1 MFNFILDL
9 RKLSIFVL
17 LISFSF
23 LNSGC
28 SDFRQAIGKEKFIP
42 NEYSFLSTPKL
53 IMPPEFG
60 NKDNII
66 EKRSSISLKETPELS
81 LKNKDNKSGFDYLF
95 DFNSVP
101 QDIRKIVDDETLGI
115 SRSERTGLDILLGNE
130 PEVGV
135 YLDSEKETLRIKKS
149 KEKSLLSNPSPS
161 INITDDKKLL
171 IK

>member
-1 MFNFILDL
+1 MFDLVLDL
-9 RKLSIFVL
+9 RKFIILIL
-17 LISFSF
+17 LILFGF

-42 NEYSFLSTPKL
+42 NEYSFLSTPTL

-66 EKRSSISLKETPELS
+66 EKGSSINKIPELS
-81 LKNKDNKSGFDYLF
+81 LNNKNKKSGFDYLF
-95 DFNSVP
+95 NFNSVP
-101 QDIRKIVDDETLGI
+101 QNIRKIVDDENLGI
-115 SRSERTGLDILLGNE
+115 VKSERTGIDILLGNN

-135 YLDSEKETLRIKKS
+135 YLDSEKETLRIKNT
-149 KEKSLLSNPSPS
+149 KEKSLLSKPSPS
-161 INITDDKKLL
+161 INTTDDKNLL

>member
-1 MFNFILDL
+1 MFDFILDL
-9 RKLSIFVL
+9 RKLSVFIF
-17 LISFSF
+17 LIFSCF
-23 LNSGC
+23 LTSGC

-42 NEYSFLSTPKL
+42 NEYSFVNTPTL

-66 EKRSSISLKETPELS
+66 EKRSSTKETPES
-81 LKNKDNKSGFDYLF
+81 SFKNQEKKSGFDYLF
-95 DFNSVP
+95 NFNSVP

-161 INITDDKKLL
+161 KNITDDKKLL

>member
-1 MFNFILDL
+1 MFDFILDL
-9 RKLSIFVL
+9 RKLSVFAL
-17 LISFSF
+17 LIFFSF

-28 SDFRQAIGKEKFIP
+28 SDFRQAVGKEKYIP

-66 EKRSSISLKETPELS
+66 EKRSSTKETPELI
-81 LKNKDNKSGFDYLF
+81 LKNKVNKSGFDNLF
-95 DFNSVP
+95 NFNSVP

-115 SRSERTGLDILLGNE
+115 SRSERTGLDILLGNK

-135 YLDSEKETLRIKKS
+135 YLDSEKETLRIKKT
-149 KEKSLLSNPSPS
+149 KDKSLLFKPSPS
-161 INITDDKKLL
+161 INITDDKNLL

>member
-1 MFNFILDL
+1 MFDLILDL
-9 RKLSIFVL
+9 RKFTILLSIIF
-17 LISFSF
+17 FSF

-42 NEYSFLSTPKL
+42 NEYSFLSTPTL

-66 EKRSSISLKETPELS
+66 EKGNSINKTPELS
-81 LKNKDNKSGFDYLF
+81 LKNKVNKSGFDYLF

-101 QDIRKIVDDETLGI
+101 QDIRKIVDDENLGV
-115 SRSERTGLDILLGNE
+115 SRSERTGIDILFGNK

-135 YLDSEKETLRIKKS
+135 YLDSEKETLRIKNNKD
-149 KEKSLLSNPSPS
+149 KTLLSKPSPS
-161 INITDDKKLL
+161 INTTDDKKLL

>member
-1 MFNFILDL
+1 MFELKFDLSKFFIL
-9 RKLSIFVL
+9 IL
-17 LISFSF
+17 LIFFSF

-66 EKRSSISLKETPELS
+66 EKGDSINKTPEIS
-81 LKNKDNKSGFDYLF
+81 LKNKNKKSEFDYLF
-95 DFNSVP
+95 NFNSVP
-101 QDIRKIVDDETLGI
+101 KDIRKIVDDENLGI
-115 SRSERTGLDILLGNE
+115 SRSERTGIDIILGND

-135 YLDSEKETLRIKKS
+135 YLDSEKETLRIKNT
-149 KEKSLLSNPSPS
+149 KEKSLLSNPTPS
-161 INITDDKKLL
+161 INTTDGKKVL

>member
-1 MFNFILDL
+1 MFDFILDL
-9 RKLSIFVL
+9 RKLSVFAL
-17 LISFSF
+17 LIFFSF

-28 SDFRQAIGKEKFIP
+28 SDFRQAVGKEKYIP

-66 EKRSSISLKETPELS
+66 EKRSSTKETPELS
-81 LKNKDNKSGFDYLF
+81 LKNKEKKSGFDYLF
-95 DFNSVP
+95 NFNSVP
-101 QDIRKIVDDETLGI
+101 QDIRKIVDDENLGI
-115 SRSERTGLDILLGNE
+115 VKSERTGIDILLGNN

-135 YLDSEKETLRIKKS
+135 YLDSEKETLRIKNT
-149 KEKSLLSNPSPS
+149 KEKSLLSKPSPS
-161 INITDDKKLL
+161 INTTDDKKLL

>member
-1 MFNFILDL
+1 MFDFIVDF
-9 RKLSIFVL
+9 RKLSVFAL
-17 LISFSF
+17 LIFFSF

-42 NEYSFLSTPKL
+42 NEYSFISTPKL

-66 EKRSSISLKETPELS
+66 EKRSSIKETPELS
-81 LKNKDNKSGFDYLF
+81 LKNKDNNSGFDYLF
-95 DFNSVP
+95 NFNSVP

-115 SRSERTGLDILLGNE
+115 SRSERTGLDILLGNK
-130 PEVGV
+130 PDVGV
-135 YLDSEKETLRIKKS
+135 YLDSEKETLRIKNNKD
-149 KEKSLLSNPSPS
+149 KSLLSKPSPS
-161 INITDDKKLL
+161 INITDDKNLL

>member
-1 MFNFILDL
+1 MFDYILDL
-9 RKLSIFVL
+9 RKLSVFAL
-17 LISFSF
+17 LIFFSF
-23 LNSGC
+23 FNSGC
-28 SDFRQAIGKEKFIP
+28 SDFRQAVGKEKFIP

-66 EKRSSISLKETPELS
+66 EKRSSIKETPELS
-81 LKNKDNKSGFDYLF
+81 LKNQEKKSGFDYLF
-95 DFNSVP
+95 NFNSVP

-115 SRSERTGLDILLGNE
+115 SRSERTGLDILFGNK
-130 PEVGV
+130 PKVGV
-135 YLDSEKETLRIKKS
+135 YLDSEKETLRIKNA

-161 INITDDKKLL
+161 INIADEKNLL

>member
-1 MFNFILDL
+1 MFDFILDL
-9 RKLSIFVL
+9 RKLSVFAL
-17 LISFSF
+17 LIIFSF

-28 SDFRQAIGKEKFIP
+28 SDFRQAVGKEKYIP

-60 NKDNII
+60 NTDNII
-66 EKRSSISLKETPELS
+66 EKSSSTIETPELS
-81 LKNKDNKSGFDYLF
+81 LKNKDDKSGFDYLF
-95 DFNSVP
+95 NFNSVP

-115 SRSERTGLDILLGNE
+115 SRSERTGLDILLGNK

-161 INITDDKKLL
+161 KNITDDKKLL

>member
-1 MFNFILDL
+1 MFDFIFYL
-9 RKLSIFVL
+9 RKLSILFL
-17 LISFSF
+17 IISFSF

-66 EKRSSISLKETPELS
+66 EKGSSINETPELS
-81 LKNKDNKSGFDYLF
+81 LNNKNKKSGFDYLF
-95 DFNSVP
+95 NFNLVP
-101 QDIRKIVDDETLGI
+101 QNIRKIIDDENLGI
-115 SRSERTGLDILLGNE
+115 VKSERTGIDVLLGNN
-130 PEVGV
+130 PKVGV
-135 YLDSEKETLRIKKS
+135 YLDSEKETLRIKNT

-161 INITDDKKLL
+161 INTTDDKKLL

>member
-1 MFNFILDL
+1 MFDYIFDL
-9 RKLSIFVL
+9 RKLSVFAL
-17 LISFSF
+17 LIFFSF

-42 NEYSFLSTPKL
+42 NEYSFLSTPTL
-53 IMPPEFG
+53 IMPPEFA

-66 EKRSSISLKETPELS
+66 EKGNSINITPELS

-95 DFNSVP
+95 NFNLIP

-135 YLDSEKETLRIKKS
+135 YLDSEKETLRIKKT
-149 KEKSLLSNPSPS
+149 KDKSLLSKPSPS
-161 INITDDKKLL
+161 INIADDKILL
-171 IK
+171 VK

>member
-1 MFNFILDL
+1 MFDFIFDL
-9 RKLSIFVL
+9 RKLSILF
-17 LISFSF
+17 LIIFSSF

-66 EKRSSISLKETPELS
+66 EKGSSINETPELS
-81 LKNKDNKSGFDYLF
+81 LNNKNKKSGFDYLF
-95 DFNSVP
+95 NFNLVP
-101 QDIRKIVDDETLGI
+101 QNIRKIIDDENLGI
-115 SRSERTGLDILLGNE
+115 VKSERTGIDVLLGNN
-130 PEVGV
+130 PKVGV
-135 YLDSEKETLRIKKS
+135 YLDSEKETLRIKNT

-161 INITDDKKLL
+161 INTTDDKKLL

>member
-1 MFNFILDL
+1 MFDLILGL
-9 RKLSIFVL
+9 RKFSILVL
-17 LISFSF
+17 IIMFCF

-42 NEYSFLSTPKL
+42 NEYSFLNTPTL

-66 EKRSSISLKETPELS
+66 EKGSSINETPELS
-81 LKNKDNKSGFDYLF
+81 LKNKNNRSGFDYLF
-95 DFNSVP
+95 NFNSVP

>member
-1 MFNFILDL
+1 MFDFILDL
-9 RKLSIFVL
+9 RKLSVFAL
-17 LISFSF
+17 LIFFSF

-66 EKRSSISLKETPELS
+66 EKRNTIKETPELS
-81 LKNKDNKSGFDYLF
+81 LKNKDNKSGFDTLF
-95 DFNSVP
+95 NFNSVP
-101 QDIRKIVDDETLGI
+101 KDIRKMVDDENLGI
-115 SRSERTGLDILLGNE
+115 SRSERTGLDVLLGNN
-130 PEVGV
+130 PKIGV
-135 YLDSEKETLRIKKS
+135 YLDSEKESLRIKNN
-149 KEKSLLSNPSPS
+149 KEKSLLSKPSPS
-161 INITDDKKLL
+161 INTTDNKKLL

>member
-1 MFNFILDL
+1 MYDYIFDL
-9 RKLSIFVL
+9 RKLSVFAL
-17 LISFSF
+17 LIFFSF

-66 EKRSSISLKETPELS
+66 EKRSSTKETPELS
-81 LKNKDNKSGFDYLF
+81 LKNNNKKSGFDYLF
-95 DFNSVP
+95 NFNSV
-101 QDIRKIVDDETLGI
+101 QQNIRKIVDDETLGI
-115 SRSERTGLDILLGNE
+115 IRSERTGLDILLGNK

-135 YLDSEKETLRIKKS
+135 YLDSEKETLRIKNT
-149 KEKSLLSNPSPS
+149 KEKSLLSKPSPS
-161 INITDDKKLL
+161 INTTDDKKLL

>member
-1 MFNFILDL
+1 MFDLISDL
-9 RKLSIFVL
+9 RKLSISVL
-17 LISFSF
+17 IIFYSF

-66 EKRSSISLKETPELS
+66 EKGNTINRTPELS

-95 DFNSVP
+95 NFNSIP
-101 QDIRKIVDDETLGI
+101 QDIRKIVDDENLGV
-115 SRSERTGLDILLGNE
+115 SRSERTGMDILLGNE

-135 YLDSEKETLRIKKS
+135 YLDSEKETLRIKNN
-149 KEKSLLSNPSPS
+149 KEK
-161 INITDDKKLL
+161 
-171 IK
+171 

>member
-1 MFNFILDL
+1 MFDFILDL
-9 RKLSIFVL
+9 RKLSVFAL
-17 LISFSF
+17 LIFFSF

-28 SDFRQAIGKEKFIP
+28 SDFRQAVGKEKYIP

-66 EKRSSISLKETPELS
+66 QKRSSTKETPELS
-81 LKNKDNKSGFDYLF
+81 LKNQEKKSGFNYLF

-115 SRSERTGLDILLGNE
+115 SRSERTGLDILLGNK

-135 YLDSEKETLRIKKS
+135 HLDSEKETLRIKNS

-161 INITDDKKLL
+161 INTTDDKKLL

>member
-1 MFNFILDL
+1 MFDLILDL
-9 RKLSIFVL
+9 RKFSILVL
-17 LISFSF
+17 LIFFSF

-42 NEYSFLSTPKL
+42 NEYSFLSTPTL

-66 EKRSSISLKETPELS
+66 EKGNSINKTPELS
-81 LKNKDNKSGFDYLF
+81 LKNKDNKSGFEYLF
-95 DFNSVP
+95 NFNLIP
-101 QDIRKIVDDETLGI
+101 QDIRKIVDDENLGV
-115 SRSERTGLDILLGNE
+115 SRSERTGIDILFGKE

-135 YLDSEKETLRIKKS
+135 YLDSEKEALRIKNKQ
-149 KEKSLLSNPSPS
+149 EKSLLSKPSPS
-161 INITDDKKLL
+161 INTTDDKKLL

>member
-1 MFNFILDL
+1 MFDFIFDL
-9 RKLSIFVL
+9 RKLSILF
-17 LISFSF
+17 LIIFFSF

-42 NEYSFLSTPKL
+42 NEYSFLSTPTL

-66 EKRSSISLKETPELS
+66 EKGSSINKTPELS
-81 LKNKDNKSGFDYLF
+81 LKNKNNKSGFDYLF
-95 DFNSVP
+95 NFNSVP

-135 YLDSEKETLRIKKS
+135 YLDSEKETLRIKNS
-149 KEKSLLSNPSPS
+149 KKKSLLSNPSPS
-161 INITDDKKLL
+161 INTTDDKKLL

>member
-1 MFNFILDL
+1 MFDFILDL
-9 RKLSIFVL
+9 RKLSVFAL
-17 LISFSF
+17 LIFFSF

-28 SDFRQAIGKEKFIP
+28 SDFRQAVGKEKYIP
-42 NEYSFLSTPKL
+42 YEYSFLSTPKL
-53 IMPPEFG
+53 IMPPQFS

-66 EKRSSISLKETPELS
+66 EKRSSIKETPELS
-81 LKNKDNKSGFDYLF
+81 LKNQEKKSGFDYLF
-95 DFNSVP
+95 NFNSVP

-115 SRSERTGLDILLGNE
+115 SRSERTGLDILLGNK

-135 YLDSEKETLRIKKS
+135 HLDSEKETLRIKNS

-161 INITDDKKLL
+161 INTTDDKKLL